1 MNKESFINSCLS
13 LNSDIVVQQY
23 LIDGTSYFFDTFYK
37 DEEFQFKKDLA
48 NSLNVHIRDIV
59 IVGSG
64 KLGFSIKPTD
74 EHPKPR
80 EYNFLDFDYNYN
92 INNEYE
98 KSDLDVAIVSSKLF
112 DEQLIEL
119 YKHTRGY
126 SNSTYNNGGKKDD
139 FANYILKGWLRPDK
153 VPNDYSIT
161 SEVTK
166 VQEQYK
172 ARFGRKVKF
181 GLYKSWYFF
190 ESYHQNNI
198 KNINLN
204 LTAKK
209 SKL

>member
-1 MNKESFINSCLS
+1 MDKQTFIDSCLN
-13 LNSDIVVQQY
+13 LKPDVVVQQY
-23 LIDGTSYFFDTFYK
+23 LIDGSSFFFESFYNNQ
-37 DEEFQFKKDLA
+37 EFHFKKDLA

-64 KLGFSIKPTD
+64 KLGFSIKPSD
-74 EHPKPR
+74 DYPR
-80 EYNFLDFDYNYN
+80 NYHFSDFDYNFN
-92 INNEYE
+92 INNENE

-119 YKHTRGY
+119 YRHTRGY
-126 SNSTYNNGGKKDD
+126 SNREFNNGGKKED

-153 VPNDYSIT
+153 VPNDYSIA

-166 VQEQYK
+166 VQEKYK
-172 ARFGRKVKF
+172 TQFGRKVKF

-204 LTAKK
+204 LIA
-209 SKL
+209 SKVSTI